1 MFVPAHTRGVV
12 TVPGN
17 GASIEAG
24 TSCCH
29 PKRAKPTMEQQR
41 RCAVCFVAAAV
52 STPVVVIVELRP
64 IDRIDIVA
72 CFANAQVLSEQFT
85 TPYWPTG
92 PPAAL

>member
-1 MFVPAHTRGVV
+1 
-12 TVPGN
+12 
-17 GASIEAG
+17 
-24 TSCCH
+24 
-29 PKRAKPTMEQQR
+29 
-41 RCAVCFVAAAV
+41 VAAAV

-72 CFANAQVLSEQFT
+72 RFANAQVLSEQFP